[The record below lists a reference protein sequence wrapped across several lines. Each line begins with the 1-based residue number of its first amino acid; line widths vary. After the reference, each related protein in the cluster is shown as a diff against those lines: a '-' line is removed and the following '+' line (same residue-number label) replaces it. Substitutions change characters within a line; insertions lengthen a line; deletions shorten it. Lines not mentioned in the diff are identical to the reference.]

1 MSKRF
6 RNCSFPK
13 GDNLHQRK
21 QRVPQGTVLTT
32 GELQEF
38 WGAQG
43 WDGTTHNSKP
53 GFHMQIMDCAQ
64 GLLLEQEGAA
74 GISSSQT

>member
-1 MSKRF
+1 MSKWF

-13 GDNLHQRK
+13 GDTLDQRK
-21 QRVPQGTVLTT
+21 QRVHQGTVLTT
-32 GELQEF
+32 WELQEF

-64 GLLLEQEGAA
+64 GLLLELEGGA